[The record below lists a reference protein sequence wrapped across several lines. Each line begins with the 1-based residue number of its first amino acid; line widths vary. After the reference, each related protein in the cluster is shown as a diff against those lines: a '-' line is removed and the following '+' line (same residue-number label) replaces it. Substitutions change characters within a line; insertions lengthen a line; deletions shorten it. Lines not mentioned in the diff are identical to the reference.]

1 VDQFDGATLTVKDH
15 LDRNID
21 GITGATLSVGAV
33 TRIARVAFVAVALPG
48 KLRRMPGKDK

>member
-1 VDQFDGATLTVKDH
+1 VRYPFFTDQFDGATLTAKSR

-33 TRIARVAFVAVALPG
+33 TRIARVALIFDG
-48 KLRRMPGKDK
+48 FIRKQD